1 MQHDGVELA
10 DLGRDLLVAPRR
22 RACRFRLS
30 ICELSWPRMS
40 LRRARLPSAALR
52 RSSASWRRLCRPAMP
67 AASSRMRRRCSGL
80 ALTSSPI
87 WPWRTSAGER
97 APVAASSNRM
107 RTSRARTSRPL
118 MRKAEPASRSMRR
131 VTSSVS
137 LALNSAGA
145 WRAELSM
152 KIVTSAVL
160 RAGRD
165 RGAGEDHVVH
175 GGRAHALVRGLAHHP
190 AQRFEQVRLAA
201 AVGADDA
208 GQALSRSRARSAPR
222 RT

>member
-1 MQHDGVELA
+1 MSRSSCSTRASSSRLPVGGALRLALQVLLLDLEAGEDGALGRLLLAQRLQLRRRPRPRPCSALASASVARPTFSSAAARSASSASTWPCASAQLQVQHDGLELA
-10 DLGRDLLVAPRR
+10 DLGRRSPCSAAPA

-40 LRRARLPSAALR
+40 LRRARLPSAARR

-118 MRKAEPASRSMRR
+118 MR
-131 VTSSVS
+131 
-137 LALNSAGA
+137 
-145 WRAELSM
+145 
-152 KIVTSAVL
+152 
-160 RAGRD
+160 
-165 RGAGEDHVVH
+165 
-175 GGRAHALVRGLAHHP
+175 
-190 AQRFEQVRLAA
+190 
-201 AVGADDA
+201 
-208 GQALSRSRARSAPR
+208 
-222 RT
+222 